1 MLALAQQTSGGL
13 TDNWILL
20 VFPLWFVVSTIVGF
34 MIGKSRGRS
43 ALGAVLGFFL
53 GWVGWIIAAVV
64 PRSAEVEARRNAA
77 ITQAMGTLQ
86 PQPG

>member
-1 MLALAQQTSGGL
+1 MLALAQQSSGGL

-20 VFPLWFVVSTIVGF
+20 VFPLWFLLSTIVGF
-34 MIGKSRGRS
+34 MIGKSRGRG

-64 PRSAEVEARRNAA
+64 SRTPEVEARRNAA
-77 ITQAMGTLQ
+77 LTQAMGSLQ
-86 PQPG
+86 AQAG

>member
-20 VFPLWFVVSTIVGF
+20 VFPLWFVFSTIVGY
-34 MIGKSRGRS
+34 MIGKSRGRA

-64 PRSAEVEARRNAA
+64 ARSPEAEARRNAA
-77 ITQAMGTLQ
+77 VSQAMGSLQ
-86 PQPG
+86 PQVG

>member
-13 TDNWILL
+13 TDNWIVL
-20 VFPLWFVVSTIVGF
+20 VFPLWFVLSTIVGY
-34 MIGKSRGRS
+34 MIGRSRGRG

-64 PRSAEVEARRNAA
+64 ARSPEAEARRNAA
-77 ITQAMGTLQ
+77 LTQAMASLQ
-86 PQPG
+86 PQVG